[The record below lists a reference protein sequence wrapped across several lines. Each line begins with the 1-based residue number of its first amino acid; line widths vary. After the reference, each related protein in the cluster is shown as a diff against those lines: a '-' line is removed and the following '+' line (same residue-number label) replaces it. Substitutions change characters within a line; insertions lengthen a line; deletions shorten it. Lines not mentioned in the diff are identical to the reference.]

1 MKGELTK
8 AQRTV
13 LLRLTTTS
21 PAWVSLR
28 DDERHTG
35 EQLLDKGFVR
45 QKVYRMFRVTYRG
58 RKALREA
65 EHETD

>member
-1 MKGELTK
+1 MGELTK

-28 DDERHTG
+28 GGEQHTG

-45 QKVYRMFRVTYRG
+45 QKEGVMFRVTDRG
-58 RKALREA
+58 REALREA
-65 EHETD
+65 EK